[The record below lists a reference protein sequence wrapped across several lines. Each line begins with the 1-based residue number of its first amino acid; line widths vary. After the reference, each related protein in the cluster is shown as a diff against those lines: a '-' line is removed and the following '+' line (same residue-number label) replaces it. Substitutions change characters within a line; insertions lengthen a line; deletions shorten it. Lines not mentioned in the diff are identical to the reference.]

1 MTLSFN
7 TFVAMVNQQ
16 KIVVTVSNDLSTDQ
30 RVRKMCSSL
39 QEKGYDV
46 VLVGRK
52 LPDSLPIERPYQVKR
67 FKLFFTKGA
76 LFYINLSI
84 RLFFYLLFSNYDRIH
99 ANDLDTLLPA
109 FLASR
114 IRRKPLVYDTHEI
127 FTEVPEIQ
135 GRWVKKVWMGIENF
149 IFPKLD
155 MIITVN
161 TSIAKWYGEKYA
173 KEIVVIRNIP
183 QAQKNNSYKN
193 RAELN
198 LPEDK
203 FIIISQGSGINI
215 DRGNEELLLA
225 IKNLDEVLLLFVGS
239 GDAIPSLKTIAASN
253 QLENKVRFI
262 DRMPYEEMI
271 QYTAVADL
279 GISLDKPSNLN
290 YLYSLPN
297 KLFDYISVS
306 TPVLASNLPEVAS
319 IINSYK
325 IGVLIDEIR
334 PENINK
340 AIEEMLLKEKTFWE
354 ENLEKAKEEL
364 IWENEAKALSSLY

>member
-7 TFVAMVNQQ
+7 TFVAMGNQQ
-16 KIVVTVSNDLSTDQ
+16 KIVLTVSNDLSTDQ

-39 QEKGYDV
+39 LEMGYDV

-52 LPDSLPIERPYQVKR
+52 LPTSMPIDRPYPVKR
-67 FKLFFTKGA
+67 FNLLFNKGA

-84 RLFFYLLFSNYDRIH
+84 RLFFFLLFSKYDRIQ

-109 FLASR
+109 FLVSK

-135 GRWVKKVWMGIENF
+135 GRWVKKVWQGIENF

-161 TSIAKWYGEKYA
+161 ASIANWYDEKYA

-183 QAQKNNSYKN
+183 QAQKNNIYKT
-193 RAELN
+193 RIELG

-225 IKNLDEVLLLFVGS
+225 IKNLNQVLLLFVGS
-239 GDAIPSLKTIAASN
+239 GDAIPNLKTIVAEN
-253 QLENKVRFI
+253 QLGNKVHFI
-262 DRMPYEEMI
+262 DRMPYEDMI
-271 QYTAVADL
+271 QYTANADL
-279 GISLDKPSNLN
+279 GISLDKPTNLN

-319 IINSYK
+319 IINTYK
-325 IGVLIDEIR
+325 IGVLIDEIH
-334 PENINK
+334 PKKIAN
-340 AIEEMLLKEKTFWE
+340 AIEYMLLKEKLFWR
-354 ENLEKAKEEL
+354 ENLEIAKEEL
-364 IWENEAKALSSLY
+364 KWENEAKALTNFY